1 MTDTRRN
8 AARIELSEFVRDD
21 IPRLIGWIRSP
32 EELAAWAGA
41 FFAYPLDEAQL
52 ERYLQSSTGENP
64 PRRRIF
70 KAVDV
75 MSCEAIGHIEL
86 SHIWPHLSGRV
97 SRVLVGDP
105 AHRGRHRHR
114 HGPGPSAARVRRVL
128 VPANQFGGRRCQPT
142 GHRRYR
148 RAGFAH
154 VGTWPQ
160 AMTTAAGV
168 IDVYWMSIAS
178 TAPLERGPTRRL
190 PTQSGDSDGASLWF
204 ERAPAYEARDRVW
217 PAGDACPSTAAI
229 SAASRA

>member
-1 MTDTRRN
+1 MTDTRHS

-21 IPRLIGWIRSP
+21 MPRLIGWIRSP

-52 ERYLQSSTGENP
+52 ERYLHSGPGENP

-75 MSCEAIGHIEL
+75 MSGEAIGHIEL

-105 AHRGRHRHR
+105 AHRGQGIGTGMVRALVRHAFAEYSFQRIDL
-114 HGPGPSAARVRRVL
+114 GVDAANRR
-128 VPANQFGGRRCQPT
+128 AIAC
-142 GHRRYR
+142 YR

-168 IDVYWMSIAS
+168 IDVYWMSIAW
-178 TAPLERGPTRRL
+178 TAPLE
-190 PTQSGDSDGASLWF
+190 
-204 ERAPAYEARDRVW
+204 
-217 PAGDACPSTAAI
+217 
-229 SAASRA
+229 